1 MSPQQRLALIVPSIL
16 LMLVTGL
23 MFANFNNAIIVI
35 AGIGF
40 SWGFICMCDATYTA
54 MTYDRDT
61 NDDNRVIAFSFLNT
75 CFTIIGLGLLIF
87 T

>member
-16 LMLVTGL
+16 LMLVAGL
-23 MFANFNNAIIVI
+23 ISANFENIMLFVAIV
-35 AGIGF
+35 F
-40 SWGFICMCDATYTA
+40 LLWGYVCMCDATYTA